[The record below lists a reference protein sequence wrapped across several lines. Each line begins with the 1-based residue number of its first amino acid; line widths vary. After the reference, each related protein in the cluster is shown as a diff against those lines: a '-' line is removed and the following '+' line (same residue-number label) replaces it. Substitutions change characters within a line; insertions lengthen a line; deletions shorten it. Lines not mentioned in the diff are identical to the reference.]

1 MNQNMTTI
9 APFAKPLYVMAK
21 PVGAACNLRCKYCY
35 YLEKSKL
42 YPHESNMMDD
52 ETLERFIREYIESQ
66 TMRDVLFT
74 WHGGEPM
81 LRPVSYYEKVMV
93 LQQKYAAGR
102 NIDNCLQT
110 NGTLVTDEYAE
121 FFHRNGWL
129 IGVSID
135 GPKEYH
141 DAYRRAANGGPTFD
155 EVMKGIEILNRHHVE
170 WNAMAVVNRLNG
182 DHPVEFYRFFKEIG
196 CKYIQFTPVVDA
208 SRLGE
213 LTEYSVQPKQW
224 GEFLCGLF
232 DEWVKEDVGEYFVQI
247 FEATLAN
254 WCGVAPGVCS
264 LARYCGHAGVL
275 EHNGDLYSCDHF
287 VYPEYKLGNI
297 KEHTIMEMMYSER
310 QQKFG
315 RDKFDTLPRQCKR
328 CQWLFTCHG
337 ECPKNRLLKTADG
350 ESGLNYLCEG
360 YRMYFEHV
368 APFMERMKKD
378 ILGSRNE

>member
-1 MNQNMTTI
+1 MATI

-42 YPHESNMMDD
+42 YPHEHNMMDD
-52 ETLERFIREYIESQ
+52 EILENFIREYIESQ
-66 TMRDVLFT
+66 TMPEILFT

-81 LRPVSYYEKVMV
+81 LRPVSYYEKVIR
-93 LQQKYAAGR
+93 LQQKYAGGR
-102 NIDNCLQT
+102 KISNSLQT
-110 NGTLVTDEYAE
+110 NGTLITDEYAE
-121 FFHRNGWL
+121 FYHRNGWL

-141 DAYRRAANGGPTFD
+141 DAYRRQANGGPTFD
-155 EVMKGIEILNRHHVE
+155 EVMRGIEILNRHHVE

-182 DHPVEFYRFFKEIG
+182 SHPVEFYHFFKKIG
-196 CKYIQFTPVVDA
+196 CKFIQFTPVVDA

-232 DEWVKEDVGEYFVQI
+232 DEWVRKDVGEYFVQT

-297 KEHTIMEMMYSER
+297 KDQTIMEMMYSDR
-310 QQKFG
+310 QLKFG
-315 RDKFDTLPRQCKR
+315 RDKFDTLPRQCKQ
-328 CQWLFTCHG
+328 CKWLFACNG
-337 ECPKNRLLKTADG
+337 ECPKNRLLKTVDG
-350 ESGLNYLCEG
+350 EPGLNYLCEG

-368 APFMERMKKD
+368 APFMDHMRRD
-378 ILGSRNE
+378 ILSQGLS

>member
-1 MNQNMTTI
+1 MTTI

-42 YPHESNMMDD
+42 YPHERNMMDD
-52 ETLERFIREYIESQ
+52 ETLENFIKVYIESQ
-66 TMRDVLFT
+66 TMQDVLFT

-81 LRPVSYYEKVMV
+81 LRPVSYYEKVME
-93 LQQKYAAGR
+93 LQQKYAGGR
-102 NIDNCLQT
+102 NIDNSLQT
-110 NGTLVTDEYAE
+110 NGTLITDEYAE

-135 GPKEYH
+135 GPREYH
-141 DAYRRAANGGPTFD
+141 DAYRKQANGGPTFD

-182 DHPVEFYRFFKEIG
+182 SHPVEFYHFFKKIG
-196 CKYIQFTPVVDA
+196 CKFIQFTPVVDA
-208 SRLGE
+208 SKLGE
-213 LTEYSVQPKQW
+213 LTEYSVKPKQW
-224 GEFLCGLF
+224 GEFLCTLF
-232 DEWVKEDVGEYFVQI
+232 DEWVRKDVGEYFVQI

-297 KEHTIMEMMYSER
+297 KEQTIMEMMYSDR
-310 QQKFG
+310 QLKFG
-315 RDKFDTLPRQCKR
+315 HDKFDTLPRQCKQ
-328 CQWLFTCHG
+328 CKWLFTCNG
-337 ECPKNRLLKTADG
+337 ECPKNRLLKTEDG
-350 ESGLNYLCEG
+350 EPGLNYLCEG

-368 APFMERMKKD
+368 APFMERMRGE
-378 ILGSRNE
+378 ILSRR

>member
-1 MNQNMTTI
+1 MTTI

-42 YPHESNMMDD
+42 YPHEHNMMDD
-52 ETLERFIREYIESQ
+52 ETLENFIKEYIESQ
-66 TMRDVLFT
+66 TMPEILFT

-81 LRPVSYYEKVMV
+81 LRPVSYYEKVIQ

-102 NIDNCLQT
+102 KISNSLQT
-110 NGTLVTDEYAE
+110 NGTLITDEYAE

-141 DAYRRAANGGPTFD
+141 DAYRRSANGGPTFN

-182 DHPVEFYRFFKEIG
+182 SHPVEFYHFFKKMG
-196 CKYIQFTPVVDA
+196 CKFIQFTPVVDA

-232 DEWVKEDVGEYFVQI
+232 DEWVRKDVGEYFVQI

-297 KEHTIMEMMYSER
+297 KEHTIMEMMYSDR
-310 QQKFG
+310 QEKFG

-328 CQWLFTCHG
+328 CKWLFTCNG
-337 ECPKNRLLKTADG
+337 ECPKNRLLKTEDG
-350 ESGLNYLCEG
+350 EPGLNYLCEG

-368 APFMERMKKD
+368 APFMERMRRE
-378 ILGSRNE
+378 ILSQRR